1 MTEWCLDESPVE
13 TGSTQQGDEGIMGVT
28 ERPNQSI
35 TEAPTFDFQFPD
47 LPEIQPVEPATSD
60 YRTNIISELKRLK
73 RLGIL

>member
-1 MTEWCLDESPVE
+1 MER
-13 TGSTQQGDEGIMGVT
+13 GSTQLGDEGIIGVA

-73 RLGIL
+73 RLRIL